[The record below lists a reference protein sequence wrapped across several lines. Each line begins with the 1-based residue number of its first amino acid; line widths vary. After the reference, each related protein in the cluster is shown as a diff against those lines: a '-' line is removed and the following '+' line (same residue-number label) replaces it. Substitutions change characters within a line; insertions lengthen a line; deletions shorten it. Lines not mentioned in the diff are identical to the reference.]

1 MGRPVL
7 IDFFSAWCEP
17 CKKQTAIVDELAVRF
32 GDAVEFRKVDVGERR
47 DLIAEYRLV
56 TVPTIIIEK
65 DGKVVERFERLA
77 DTDTLETILTSLIDD
92 HA

>member
-17 CKKQTAIVDELAVRF
+17 CTRQTAIVDELAARI
-32 GDAVEFRKVDVGERR
+32 GDAVEFRKFDVGERR
-47 DLIAEYRLV
+47 DLISKYQLV
-56 TVPTIIIEK
+56 TVPTIVIEK
-65 DGKVVERFERLA
+65 DGRVVERLERLTDA
-77 DTDTLETILTSLIDD
+77 DTLETILTSLIDD

>member
-17 CKKQTAIVDELAVRF
+17 CKKQTAIVDELAARI
-32 GDAVEFRKVDVGERR
+32 GDAVEFRKIDVGERR
-47 DLIAEYRLV
+47 DLIAAYRLV
-56 TVPTIIIEK
+56 IVPTVVIEK
-65 DGKVVERFERLA
+65 DGKVVKRFERLA